1 MRYLL
6 DTNILSELTRPQPQ
20 ATVIAALRLNRP
32 LSFTSSITWHELQ
45 YGVRRLPAG
54 KRRGQLEQ
62 FLLNLA
68 GLPIL
73 DYDERAATRHAAA
86 RVWLESHGKCMSQ
99 CDGQIAAVAEV
110 HGLIV
115 VTRNQADFQHYPG
128 IQLEN
133 WFD

>member
-6 DTNILSELTRPQPQ
+6 DTNILSEITRPQPQ
-20 ATVIAALRLNRP
+20 AKVVATLRLNRP
-32 LSFTSSITWHELQ
+32 LSVTSSITWHELQ

-54 KRRGQLEQ
+54 KRRRQLELY
-62 FLLNLA
+62 LLNLA

-73 DYDERAATRHAAA
+73 VYDEQAAARHAAA
-86 RVWLESHGKCMSQ
+86 RVWLESQGKCMSHA
-99 CDGQIAAVAEV
+99 DGQIAAVAEV
-110 HGLIV
+110 HGLTV
-115 VTRNQADFQHYPG
+115 VTRNLADFRHYPG

>member
-1 MRYLL
+1 M
-6 DTNILSELTRPQPQ
+6 I
-20 ATVIAALRLNRP
+20 
-32 LSFTSSITWHELQ
+32 
-45 YGVRRLPAG
+45 
-54 KRRGQLEQ
+54 
-62 FLLNLA
+62 NLA

-86 RVWLESHGKCMSQ
+86 RVSHGKCLSH

>member
-1 MRYLL
+1 MRSLKDCGLATQVVPSNCEVSARYQHS
-6 DTNILSELTRPQPQ
+6 LS
-20 ATVIAALRLNRP
+20 V
-32 LSFTSSITWHELQ
+32 TSSITWHELQ

-54 KRRGQLEQ
+54 KRRSQLEL

-86 RVWLESHGKCMSQ
+86 SVWLESHGKCMSQ

-115 VTRNQADFQHYPG
+115 VTRNLADFQHYPG